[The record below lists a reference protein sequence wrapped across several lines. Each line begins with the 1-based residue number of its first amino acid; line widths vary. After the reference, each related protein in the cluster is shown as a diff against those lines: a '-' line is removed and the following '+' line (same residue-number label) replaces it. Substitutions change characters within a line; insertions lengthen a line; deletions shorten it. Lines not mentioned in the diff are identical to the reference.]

1 MKPYIDMS
9 DEELVIA
16 YRQGDQKSFQ
26 ELYKRYQRKIFSY
39 ILVSVKNKE
48 ITNDIFQEVFFK
60 VINTIKSGNYREE
73 GKFAQWIIR
82 ITHNAVIDHFRYQ
95 NKYAVSPASEDDDND
110 KDYVFDNISVNNYIS
125 PEDILIKKENK
136 VLVQEA
142 VSTLSKKQQ
151 EVIYL
156 RLNEDRCFRE
166 IAEAQNISI
175 NTALGRM
182 RYAIMNVKKKIDPY
196 I

>member
-1 MKPYIDMS
+1 MKQYIDMS

-16 YRQGDQKSFQ
+16 YRQGDQKCFQ

-60 VINTIKSGNYREE
+60 VINTIQSGNYREE

-95 NKYAVSPASEDDDND
+95 NKYATSPSNEDDDNGN
-110 KDYVFDNISVNNYIS
+110 YVFDNISVNNYTS

-136 VLVQEA
+136 VLIQQA

-156 RLNEDRCFRE
+156 RLNEDKCFRE
-166 IAEAQNISI
+166 IANVQNISI

-182 RYAIMNVKKKIDPY
+182 RYAIMNVKKKINPY

>member
-1 MKPYIDMS
+1 MKQYIDMS

-16 YRQGDQKSFQ
+16 YRHGDQKCFQ

-60 VINTIKSGNYREE
+60 VINTIQSGNYREE

-95 NKYAVSPASEDDDND
+95 NKYATSPSCEDDDDGN
-110 KDYVFDNISVNNYIS
+110 YVFDNISVNNYTS

-136 VLVQEA
+136 VLIQQA

-156 RLNEDRCFRE
+156 RLNEDKCFRE
-166 IAEAQNISI
+166 IANAQNISI

-182 RYAIMNVKKKIDPY
+182 RYAIMNVKKKINPY

>member
-1 MKPYIDMS
+1 MKQYIDMS

-16 YRQGDQKSFQ
+16 YRHGDQKCFQ

-60 VINTIKSGNYREE
+60 VINTIQSGNYREE

-95 NKYAVSPASEDDDND
+95 NKYATSPSNEDDDNGN
-110 KDYVFDNISVNNYIS
+110 YVFDNISVNNYIS

-136 VLVQEA
+136 VLIQQA

-156 RLNEDRCFRE
+156 RLNEDKCFRE
-166 IAEAQNISI
+166 IANVQNISI

-182 RYAIMNVKKKIDPY
+182 RYAIMNVKKKINPY

>member
-1 MKPYIDMS
+1 MKQYIDMS

-16 YRQGDQKSFQ
+16 YRHGDQKCFQ

-60 VINTIKSGNYREE
+60 VINTIQSGNYREE

-95 NKYAVSPASEDDDND
+95 NKYATSPSCEDDDDGN
-110 KDYVFDNISVNNYIS
+110 YVFDNISVNNYTS
-125 PEDILIKKENK
+125 PEDILLKKENK
-136 VLVQEA
+136 VLIQQA

-156 RLNEDRCFRE
+156 RLNEDKCFRE
-166 IAEAQNISI
+166 IANAQNISI

-182 RYAIMNVKKKIDPY
+182 RYAIMNVKKKINPY

>member
-1 MKPYIDMS
+1 MKQYIDMS

-16 YRQGDQKSFQ
+16 YRQGDQKCFQ

-48 ITNDIFQEVFFK
+48 VTNDIFQEVFFK
-60 VINTIKSGNYREE
+60 VINTIQSGNYREE

-95 NKYAVSPASEDDDND
+95 NKYATSPSNEDDDYGN
-110 KDYVFDNISVNNYIS
+110 YVFDNISVNNYTS

-136 VLVQEA
+136 VLIQQA

-156 RLNEDRCFRE
+156 RLNEDKCFRE
-166 IAEAQNISI
+166 IANAQNISI

-182 RYAIMNVKKKIDPY
+182 RYAIMNVRKKINPY

>member
-1 MKPYIDMS
+1 MKQYIDMS

-16 YRQGDQKSFQ
+16 YRQGDQKCFQ

-60 VINTIKSGNYREE
+60 VINTIQSGNYREE

-95 NKYAVSPASEDDDND
+95 NKYATSPSIEDDDNGN
-110 KDYVFDNISVNNYIS
+110 YVFDNISVNNYIS

-136 VLVQEA
+136 VLIQQA

-156 RLNEDRCFRE
+156 RLNEDKCFRE
-166 IAEAQNISI
+166 IANVQNISI

-182 RYAIMNVKKKIDPY
+182 RYAIMNVKKKINPY